1 MEQEHIEHNFEH
13 IVGLSGEEEEG
24 IPDKP
29 IESSEQTKNDPISQ
43 PMFALLI
50 IIIR

>member
-1 MEQEHIEHNFEH
+1 MEQKHIEHNFEH
-13 IVGLSGEEEEG
+13 IVRLDREEEEG
-24 IPDKP
+24 IPDDP
-29 IESSEQTKNDPISQ
+29 IESSKQAKNDPISQ